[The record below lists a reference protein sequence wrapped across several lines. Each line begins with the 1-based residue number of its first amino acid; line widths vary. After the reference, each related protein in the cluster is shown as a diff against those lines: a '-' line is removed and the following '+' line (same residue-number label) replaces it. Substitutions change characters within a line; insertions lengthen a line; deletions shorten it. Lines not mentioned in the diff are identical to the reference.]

1 MKKILKEILTYLF
14 GNKRVTLTMFRGL
27 FIGIKLNVSIKNQL
41 GLVLNSVE
49 PHLQKFLEKNLKKGD
64 TVLDIGSNI
73 GYTSILMSRLVGKDG
88 NVYAFEPMSQ
98 NLAILHKN
106 ISLNNCKNITV
117 IDKALS
123 DKNGEIDFFT
133 PLNGEEL
140 SMSSMVWGN
149 GIKDWKKQLVKTICL
164 DDNADLKDLS
174 PKLIKIDVEGAEGIV
189 VTGMQKLI
197 ARSKPSIF
205 IECTEKG
212 REITWTILKTLNY
225 SCFMAQDD
233 KKEVVDLSS
242 YKHNDFIWIPNL

>member
-197 ARSKPSIF
+197 ARSKPFIF

-225 SCFMAQDD
+225 SCFMAQND